1 MSGNEAVEPTSG
13 MVVLFG
19 PSPPQH
25 HTMARLGQLRWAE
38 LQLFAVTGAWVV
50 DHPEPPVASVL
61 ATCSHHAAWRARQ
74 LLDRLPD
81 AGHLRASEVTLPP
94 TPEHAELV
102 EGVAAIGPGPDRL
115 WALATVWLE
124 PLADAVGAAGVGL
137 SPVADG
143 PTMRTLDMLGRDLRR
158 DAVAVAQ
165 LADQLGDEVQAGGPQ
180 GGGVQELATRLRV
193 VGGW

>member
-1 MSGNEAVEPTSG
+1 VSVNKPVVPPPG
-13 MVVLFG
+13 MVVMFG

-25 HTMARLGQLRWAE
+25 HTMVRLGQLRWAE
-38 LQLFAVTGAWVV
+38 LQLLAVTGAWVGP
-50 DHPEPPVASVL
+50 HPEPPVASVL

-94 TPEHAELV
+94 TPEHGELV
-102 EGVAAIGPGPDRL
+102 EGIAAIGPGPDCL

-124 PLADAVGAAGVGL
+124 PLADAVEAAGVGL

-158 DAVAVAQ
+158 DAEAVVQ
-165 LADQLGDEVQAGGPQ
+165 VADQFGGGVPQGGVQAGG
-180 GGGVQELATRLRV
+180 VHELAARV
-193 VGGW
+193 RVAGGW